1 MSPDPAPRP
10 VPDAART
17 PARAPLGWL
26 LVATWFGS
34 GLSPKAPGT
43 AGSLASFVL
52 WAPLVLLGAPWW
64 ALLAASAALFA
75 LGTLAANAIVR
86 AEGREDPQKVVVDE
100 VVGVGI
106 TLLFAPPTWWA
117 LVLAFV
123 LFRVFDIWKPW
134 PVRFF
139 DRTVKGGFGVM
150 LDDVVAALYAL
161 ACMQLIVRVLM
172 PRMLGG
178 GP

>member
-1 MSPDPAPRP
+1 MPADPAPSLA
-10 VPDAART
+10 PDAART
-17 PARAPLGWL
+17 GARAPLGWL

-43 AGSLASFVL
+43 AGSLASMVL
-52 WAPLVLLGAPWW
+52 WAPLILVGTPWW
-64 ALLAASAALFA
+64 VVLVGSVALFA
-75 LGTLAANAIVR
+75 LGTVAANAIVR

-123 LFRVFDIWKPW
+123 LFRVFDIW
-134 PVRFF
+134 
-139 DRTVKGGFGVM
+139 
-150 LDDVVAALYAL
+150 
-161 ACMQLIVRVLM
+161 
-172 PRMLGG
+172 
-178 GP
+178 